1 MEAESLPG
9 VPAGARRVTVA
20 PLRLQRWL
28 AGFDERHGGTTT
40 VTGAARYLHLQ
51 GADGAQCWI
60 DVPFAPLQTVSADP
74 LAALVEHALADRTVG
89 VVLVRRRGY
98 AAGLFQGSELVASKV
113 GSGYVQG
120 TTKAGG
126 WSQQRYARRRANQSR
141 DAFAAAAD
149 VAARILLPRVRDLDA
164 VIGGGDRAA
173 VTAVLADPRLA
184 PLQRMLVSPF
194 VAVPD
199 PRLRVLA
206 DSVEQWRAVT
216 IRLWP

>member
-1 MEAESLPG
+1 M
-9 VPAGARRVTVA
+9 A

-28 AGFDERHGGTTT
+28 AGFGERHGQPARVV
-40 VTGAARYLHLQ
+40 VTAQCVHLQ
-51 GADGAQCWI
+51 GSDGAQCWI
-60 DVPFAPLQTVSADP
+60 DVPFAPLPPASSADP
-74 LAALVEHALADRTVG
+74 LAALVEHALAERTVG
-89 VVLVRRRGY
+89 VLLVRRGGY
-98 AAGLFQGSELVASKV
+98 AAGIFQGNELVASKV
-113 GSGYVQG
+113 GSAYVQG

-149 VAARILLPRVRDLDA
+149 VAARILLPRTHDLDA

-173 VTAVLADPRLA
+173 VTAVLADARLI
-184 PLQRMLVSPF
+184 PLQAMLVPPF
-194 VAVPD
+194 LAVPD